1 MRSDERILVSP
12 AEDGAA
18 LLAHGSALV
27 LGPDEAAPATVP
39 PGTAVERLGLRPLL
53 HDAACVCCSP
63 RVALA
68 EALHRLFLRRARGE
82 VAFFRRVVVS
92 LPAAEIGAA
101 LADPLVSS
109 RFRAEAA
116 AGGSGFR
123 CD

>member
-1 MRSDERILVSP
+1 MQVDERILVSP
-12 AEDGAA
+12 ATGAA
-18 LLAHGSALV
+18 HAGRDTALV
-27 LGPDEAAPATVP
+27 LAPDEAAPPEVA
-39 PGTAVERLGLRPLL
+39 PGAAVERLVLRQGR
-53 HDAACVCCSP
+53 HEAACVCCAP

-101 LADPLVSS
+101 LADPLIAP
-109 RFRAEAA
+109 RFRADGVAS
-116 AGGSGFR
+116 GTGFR